1 MYIIIPV
8 MPQKIKQ
15 YQHLLNNIKNE
26 DFLDLFY
33 PLNTIEK
40 GCVEMPLYSS
50 ILSAISFYILCDF
63 PNKEDVKIE
72 KKYLEISQV
81 KDYFDEN
88 IKKILSDDS
97 YVNSFI
103 SYDIDKYVILFT
115 KFKNYD
121 VPLYRIIA
129 YFALE
134 IDNNFDKFKD
144 KKIVFFLS
152 DNLQFIKI
160 KNEVEYNNFEKFL
173 SSIVF
178 YNKTSND
185 YLLIYKVEMPINNFL
200 FLCSKFLVY
209 SNCNIKLNP
218 LDYSDEDVLKEYK
231 EITNKDVSVE
241 KIKNELEVI
250 RKIINMH
257 RHTNCHLKSD
267 NFIYYSLLK
276 ELYKKIYYVFKRKE
290 IKNIKSF
297 TLRGFK
303 IVRIYLYEIGDNPID
318 LYVEYTIDRYFDIH
332 TYLLRN
338 KSIITFKSD
347 LGFRRVY

>member
-1 MYIIIPV
+1 MFLIIPV
-8 MPQKIKQ
+8 LQRKIKE
-15 YQHLLNNIKNE
+15 YQHLLNNIKDE
-26 DFLDLFY
+26 DFLDMIY

-72 KKYLEISQV
+72 EKYLEISQV
-81 KDYFDEN
+81 KDYFDDN
-88 IKKILSDDS
+88 IKKILSDDN

-115 KFKNYD
+115 KFKNYNI
-121 VPLYRIIA
+121 PLYRFIA

-134 IDNNFDKFKD
+134 IENNFDKFKD

-160 KNEVEYNNFEKFL
+160 KNEIEYNDFKKFL
-173 SSIVF
+173 GNIVF

-185 YLLIYKVEMPINNFL
+185 YLLIYKIEMPISNFL

-209 SNCNIKLNP
+209 SNSTIKLNP
-218 LDYSDEDVLKEYK
+218 LDYNDEDILKEYK
-231 EITNKDVSVE
+231 EITNKDASIE
-241 KIKNELEVI
+241 KIKNEFEII

-257 RHTNCHLKSD
+257 RYTTCLLKTD
-267 NFIYYSLLK
+267 DFIYYSLLK
-276 ELYKKIYYVFKRKE
+276 ELYKKIHCVFKRKE
-290 IKNIKSF
+290 IKNVKNFS
-297 TLRGFK
+297 LRGFK

-318 LYVEYTIDRYFDIH
+318 LYVEYNIDRYFDIH

-338 KSIITFKSD
+338 KSNIIFKND
-347 LGFRRVY
+347 LGFQRVY